1 MADVGRPTV
10 MTPEVLDKLR
20 EAFLMGCTDVEAC
33 LYANIGT
40 TPLYEYQKE
49 NPEFTKQKEQWKENP
64 TLLARKTVF
73 ENLTD
78 KQNAQ
83 WYLERKKKKEFSQR
97 NELTGGDGESLK
109 ISFDPVFNAPTR
121 QTETG
126 GTEQGQIQDS

>member
-49 NPEFTKQKEQWKENP
+49 NPEFTKQKEQWKDNP

-73 ENLTD
+73 ENLPD

-83 WYLERKKKKEFSQR
+83 WYLERKAKKEFSPR
-97 NELTGGDGESLK
+97 VENTGSEGGPIEHV
-109 ISFDPVFNAPTR
+109 I
-121 QTETG
+121 TG
-126 GTEQGQIQDS
+126 MRIIPDVIGVQEPEQKTD